1 MNRTPARLCAA
12 LLTVALVGVAGAAS
26 AHVSVSSTDAAQGGF
41 GKAVFRVPT
50 ESDTAST
57 TKLVVTLPEDAPLAF
72 LTAQAKPGWK
82 VVLKKEKLDAPTK
95 VGDFELTE
103 SVRTVTWTTSG
114 RGIAPSQFDEFAIS
128 GGPFPDDESISF
140 KAEQTYSDGEVVNW
154 DQVAEGD
161 KEPEH
166 PAPTLK
172 LSAPV
177 AAEKDSAA
185 YSSELS
191 ISYDGDRTARWLGG
205 SALAVAVATLLVVLR
220 QNRRRA

>member
-1 MNRTPARLCAA
+1 M
-12 LLTVALVGVAGAAS
+12 TVGLVGLAAPAS

-50 ESDTAST
+50 ESETAST
-57 TKLVVTLPEDAPLAF
+57 IKLVVTLPTETPFAF
-72 LTAQAKPGWK
+72 VTAQSKPGWTVSVQK
-82 VVLKKEKLDAPTK
+82 AKLASPTK

-103 SVRTVTWTTSG
+103 AVRTITWTSTVD
-114 RGIAPSQFDEFAIS
+114 GIPPSQFDEFAIS

-140 KAEQTYSDGEVVNW
+140 AAVQTYDDGTVAKWDEV
-154 DQVAEGD
+154 QEGD

-172 LSAPV
+172 LAAP
-177 AAEKDSAA
+177 ADIDSAA

-191 ISYDGDRTARWLGG
+191 VAYDRDNTGRWLGG
-205 SALAVAVATLLVVLR
+205 GALVVALGALALVLR

>member
-12 LLTVALVGVAGAAS
+12 LITVALVGAAGAAS

-57 TKLVVTLPEDAPLAF
+57 TKLVVTLPEDAPFAF
-72 LTAQAKPGWK
+72 VTAQAKPGWK
-82 VVLKKEKLDAPTK
+82 AVLKKEKLSSPTK

-103 SVRTVTWTTSG
+103 AVRTVTWTTTG
-114 RGIAPSQFDEFAIS
+114 KGIAPSQFDEFALS

-140 KAEQTYSDGEVVNW
+140 TVEQTYSDGEVANW

-161 KEPEH
+161 MEPEH

-172 LSAPV
+172 L
-177 AAEKDSAA
+177 AEPTGEDSEAH
-185 YSSELS
+185 SSELS
-191 ISYDGDRTARWLGG
+191 IAYDRDNTGRWLGG

>member
-12 LLTVALVGVAGAAS
+12 LLTVALVGIAGAAS

-57 TKLVVTLPEDAPLAF
+57 TKLVVTLPEDAPFAF
-72 LTAQAKPGWK
+72 VTAQAKPGWK

-95 VGDFELTE
+95 VGDFDVTE
-103 SVRTVTWTTSG
+103 AVRTVTWTTTG
-114 RGIAPSQFDEFAIS
+114 KGIKPSQFDEFAIS

-140 KAEQTYSDGEVVNW
+140 TAEQTYSDGEVVNW

-161 KEPEH
+161 TEPEH

-177 AAEKDSAA
+177 VEVKDGA
-185 YSSELS
+185 SSELS
-191 ISYDGDRTARWLGG
+191 ISYDGDNTARWLGG